1 MIDIAELEQY
11 FPKPNEPI
19 KEDPYTF
26 RITLSQDTEK
36 DIFVVNLKIKQEDTK
51 EDHLIKFRLG
61 LGKDKKT
68 LSDTHETNKPH
79 FEVDIYK
86 REKDSFSAT
95 IYFTFDESNDEKLMG
110 YAKGTVVLISK
121 IIESFLKNNGIN
133 KNLIEELVY
142 EDAIMD
148 ELSSYE
154 KGLIDALY
162 ECYKNSNL
170 IVRQDGQAVV
180 IKTPHNL
187 SKYLNTKDLKPLY
200 LPLFKKINEK

>member
-11 FPKPNEPI
+11 FPQPNKPI
-19 KEDPYTF
+19 KEGDYTF
-26 RITLSQDTEK
+26 TISLSQNTEE
-36 DIFVVNLKIKQEDTK
+36 DIFVVNLKIKQQDTK

-68 LSDTHETNKPH
+68 DSKIHETNKPH

-95 IYFTFDESNDEKLMG
+95 IYFTFEKADDKKLMS

-121 IIESFLKNNGIN
+121 IIESFCKNHKID
-133 KNLIEELVY
+133 KKFIEELVY
-142 EDAIMD
+142 EEAVLE
-148 ELSSYE
+148 ELLSYE
-154 KGLIDALY
+154 KELIESLY

-170 IVRQDGQAVV
+170 IVRQDGQAIT

-187 SKYLNTKDLKPLY
+187 SKYLNTVDLKPLY
-200 LPLFKKINEK
+200 LPLLDKIKSE